1 MPDTGWRRPFDEPIP
16 LPRGRQLIALQD
28 AGTFITKLP
37 KAEYEASEWQATMEA
52 LILVATLGGPTMFAR
67 IGVMRALNAGNPDP
81 KFGPPRKRA
90 QGLQDC
96 AMNLFSSVSSNT
108 VLSINGRPIKIGKQP
123 ALRLGQM
130 QGDGSRLTA
139 GAQKLPDI
147 VHMSAR
153 LVLQWKLL

>member
-1 MPDTGWRRPFDEPIP
+1 VSETICARNPETIGT
-16 LPRGRQLIALQD
+16 AD

-52 LILVATLGGPTMFAR
+52 LTLVATLGGSTMFAR

-90 QGLQDC
+90 QDLQDC